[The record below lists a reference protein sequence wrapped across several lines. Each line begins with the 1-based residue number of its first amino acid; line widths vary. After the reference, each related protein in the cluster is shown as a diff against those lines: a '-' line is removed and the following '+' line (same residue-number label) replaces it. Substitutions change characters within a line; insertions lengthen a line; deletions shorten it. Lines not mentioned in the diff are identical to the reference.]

1 MHCCVNAPRWCLST
15 GGYHEQPYCEFA
27 LAFCSSADSSPVR
40 NVMLAVCN
48 WLRSTVMFVCWL
60 LEIATEVSFFRPNG
74 KRNKI
79 MYEVA
84 YWAYWNHP
92 ESHGR
97 LGYTCYWEDV
107 FLMFFACGNMT
118 RNLERISDTR
128 PGKVHLWNL
137 VYLGLLCLTT
147 RLQLLVRTT
156 LPLNHR
162 LICEIWIK
170 CDQIGSGIW
179 GPQFWHPQ
187 FPSRAV
193 PGTTSW
199 PWPKRGPAAHQ
210 GEGSGTASDWRY
222 CVSHRS
228 PRLRPCRDHAAWCSN
243 NHRLSRVF

>member
-107 FLMFFACGNMT
+107 FWCFLHVATWLEILKGSPT
-118 RNLERISDTR
+118 RDRGKCTCETWFILVCSAWR
-128 PGKVHLWNL
+128 PGCSFWF
-137 VYLGLLCLTT
+137 GLLCLWITGWF
-147 RLQLLVRTT
+147 VKYE
-156 LPLNHR
+156 LNV
-162 LICEIWIK
+162 IK
-170 CDQIGSGIW
+170 LDPAFEVPNFGI
-179 GPQFWHPQ
+179 PSSHPV
-187 FPSRAV
+187 PSRHDFMAL
-193 PGTTSW
+193 TQ
-199 PWPKRGPAAHQ
+199 KRSCCP
-210 GEGSGTASDWRY
+210 
-222 CVSHRS
+222 
-228 PRLRPCRDHAAWCSN
+228 
-243 NHRLSRVF
+243 SRRGIRNCFGLKILCQP